1 MTATLLIFAAL
12 AASGGLAAAPAAE
25 APAAPGGQA
34 RIDVDRG
41 ETYLVRALFD
51 GAADEAL
58 AYRLVVVRE
67 GAGGRSSTSQ
77 GGAFRSAAGRVD
89 TLSSVRVSAA
99 PGDTFRV
106 TLVVTRGAEPVS
118 ETSLDETVGG

>member
-1 MTATLLIFAAL
+1 MTTTLFLLAAL
-12 AASGGLAAAPAAE
+12 VASGGLAAAA
-25 APAAPGGQA
+25 AAPVGPSGQA

-41 ETYLVRALFD
+41 ETYFVRALFN
-51 GAADEAL
+51 GATDEAL

-99 PGDTFRV
+99 PGDTFRA

-118 ETSLDETVGG
+118 ETSVDETVR